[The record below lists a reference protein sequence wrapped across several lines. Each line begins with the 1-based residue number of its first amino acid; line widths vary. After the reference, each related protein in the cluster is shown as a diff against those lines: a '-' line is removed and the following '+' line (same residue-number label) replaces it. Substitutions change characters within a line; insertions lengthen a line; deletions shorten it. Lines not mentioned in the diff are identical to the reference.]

1 MDLDEKLSNA
11 FNMWSAARL
20 RLGELK
26 RQLPG
31 SPAGGQLAPSPE
43 AMDAARQIQAQEQLC
58 QELFADV
65 VAVADERDAHL
76 ERENLLVPRPSF
88 ASNPPSERR
97 TAGNL
102 TGHAPASRG
111 RAWTR

>member
-76 ERENLLVPRPSF
+76 ERENLAR
-88 ASNPPSERR
+88 ASAEFRKQSPK
-97 TAGNL
+97 
-102 TGHAPASRG
+102 
-111 RAWTR
+111 